1 MTHTTTDGDRPR
13 RIVSTI
19 AWAVVLA
26 GLLSFMM
33 FGREPARTRFWGA
46 FYHAGHVPLFGL
58 VAVSVLGL
66 LRSRGVS
73 LASPRPWWTA
83 FAAAVVLGGT
93 TELLQNFQPGR
104 DASVWHFL
112 RDVAGA
118 ASFLLV
124 AATAGWTG
132 GHGRL
137 VRSTGRRALAGL
149 GVVAMLSA
157 SGFDLAATVTKYGER
172 DLAFPT
178 LFAAD
183 GSSWERSFV
192 RSHDCALT
200 PGARPA
206 GLAVPFD
213 GPLARLDLKAGGFP
227 GLTFDEP
234 YPDWT
239 GARSLVLTFV
249 SDLDAPLPLV
259 IRVHDATHDN
269 RSEDRFNRPLLVVPG
284 LSRIV
289 IPLDDVR
296 RAPKGRE
303 MDMRHITRIILYA
316 VRLKAPTHVYLGP
329 IRLDD

>member
-1 MTHTTTDGDRPR
+1 MTYTTSDDPPR
-13 RIVSTI
+13 RLASTI
-19 AWAVVLA
+19 AWAVLLA

-33 FGREPARTRFWGA
+33 FGQEPERTRFWAA

-66 LRSRGVS
+66 LRSRGAS

-83 FAAAVVLGGT
+83 FAVAVALGAT
-93 TELLQNFQPGR
+93 TEALQVFQPDR

-112 RDVAGA
+112 RNVAGA

-124 AATAGWTG
+124 PATVGWTG
-132 GHGRL
+132 GHGSL
-137 VRSTGRRALAGL
+137 IRSAGRRALVAL

-157 SGFDLAATVTKYGER
+157 SGFDLAATVTAYGER

-183 GSSWERSFV
+183 GSLWERTFV
-192 RSHDCALT
+192 ATHDSVLT
-200 PGARPA
+200 PHAKPVGE
-206 GLAVPFD
+206 AVPFD
-213 GPLARLDLKAGGFP
+213 GPLARLDLKPGTYP
-227 GLTFDEP
+227 GLAFDEP
-234 YPDWT
+234 YPDWI

-259 IRVHDATHDN
+259 IRIDDAQHDN
-269 RSEDRFNRPLLVVPG
+269 RYADRFNRQVVIHPG
-284 LSRIV
+284 VNRVV

-296 RAPKGRE
+296 RAPNRRE
-303 MDMRHITRIILYA
+303 MDMRHIRQIIVFGY
-316 VRLKAPTHVYLGP
+316 RLTAPTHVYLGP